1 MVINVGDTI
10 FFEDKIWKIKEICR
24 LHDYDTFY
32 YNRIINGII
41 SVTSDFFEEGS
52 DIYTK
57 IVNNYIKDGTYIISK
72 AKFRELRINQI
83 LE

>member
-10 FFEDKIWKIKEICR
+10 FFEDKIWKIREISK
-24 LHDYDTFY
+24 LHNYDTFY
-32 YNRIINGII
+32 YNRIINGIAREI
-41 SVTSDFFEEGS
+41 PDFFEEGS

-57 IVNNYIKDGTYIISK
+57 IVNNYVKDGTYIISK